1 MKINKATKKCAMNLE
16 PEAEATVIEKKEEGK
31 NKLLFFFAAVKK
43 VTLPITPV
51 GL

>member
-16 PEAEATVIEKKEEGK
+16 PEAEATVIEKKEEK
-31 NKLLFFFAAVKK
+31 NKLLFFFAAIKK